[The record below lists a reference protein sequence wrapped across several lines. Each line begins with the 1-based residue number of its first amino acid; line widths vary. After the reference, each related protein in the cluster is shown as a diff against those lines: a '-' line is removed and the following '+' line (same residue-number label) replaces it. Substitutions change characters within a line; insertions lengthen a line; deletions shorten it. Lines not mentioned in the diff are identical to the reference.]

1 MNSRSYITSVAMGIL
16 FAMAF
21 SLSIAFVFLTTIES
35 AEAVHGTSATKATSP
50 QATVPPEPSSL
61 LAFSSNGN
69 GTCSV
74 IGIGSCLD
82 ASIIIPAFAPNGDA
96 VTAIAPRAFYGC
108 PTVTAIHIPAGVAF
122 IGNLA
127 FGDCKS
133 LSFITVSEDNLAYRS
148 VEGVLYSA
156 DLSVLIQYPPKRA
169 GESVIIHT
177 STTVVREMA
186 FYDAAYLRRICY
198 KGSADQWEMI
208 SVGGK
213 NYALLAAAKEFGV
226 T

>member
-1 MNSRSYITSVAMGIL
+1 MNSRSYASAVATTIL

-21 SLSIAFVFLTTIES
+21 SLAIAFLFLTSIDS
-35 AEAVHGTSATKATSP
+35 AEVVHGETTAKLPTV
-50 QATVPPEPSSL
+50 QATEPPKPTSL
-61 LAFSSNGN
+61 LEFSSNGN
-69 GTCSV
+69 GTCTV
-74 IGIGSCLD
+74 VGIGSCQE
-82 ASIIIPAFAPNGDA
+82 AAVIIPAFAPNGDA

-108 PTVTAIHIPAGVAF
+108 PTVTAVHIPAGVAF

-133 LSFITVSEDNLAYRS
+133 LSFFTVSEENLAYRAID
-148 VEGVLYSA
+148 GVLYSA

-169 GESVIIHT
+169 GESVVILT
-177 STTVVREMA
+177 ATTAVREMA

-198 KGSADQWEMI
+198 QGSVAQWEMI

-213 NYALLAAAKEFGV
+213 NYALLAAAKEFGA
-226 T
+226 